1 MTFNKKIKGFG
12 LAAGLAT
19 LVLAQVPNP
28 TQTNLP
34 ETSRDGIPIFRTTVV
49 SKSIKSINY
58 HHRQGSTVVGL
69 VGSADMPKAIGEVK
83 VESKTGATK
92 IQVDVDKMPAAQT
105 LGEDLLTYVV
115 WAITPEGRAEN
126 LGELMLDGDHARLQ
140 SATELQSF
148 GMIVTAEPYYA
159 VTQPSDMVVMENVL
173 KPGTT
178 GTISTIDAKYELLA
192 KGSFVN
198 RLPAADRAKLR
209 ANRNAPLDLLE
220 ARHAVAIARSVGAA
234 QYAADTL
241 QKADVDLYNAEAFL
255 RSKGD
260 KKKVQTLARN
270 VTQLAEDARIITV
283 KKMEQESL
291 QAERTAAAD
300 RVASAQ
306 TTAEQETRKRELAE
320 ADRKL
325 ALDSERNAQF
335 VADQERR
342 ERRRVELQNTDLDE
356 ARKAAQ
362 AALKDSES
370 GRLQAEEMA
379 RKAELAQ
386 KTSMAEQER
395 LKADTEA
402 ARLVANQEQA
412 KLREQTTNAQLMAEQ
427 ARKQAED
434 ARLQAGQ
441 EQAKLRA
448 ETMNAQQMAEQAR
461 KQAEE
466 VRARADADRLRGEQE
481 LAASRQQQQARAGK
495 VAEAEAAATAA
506 KAELLR
512 QLNVVLQTRE
522 TARGLIVNM
531 SDVLFDT
538 AQFTLR
544 PGAREKQSRIA
555 GIVMAHPGL
564 KLEVEGHTDSVGDDA
579 SNQVLSERRAE
590 SVRKYLVQSSVPADT
605 ITAKGLGES
614 TPVADNMTA
623 DGRRANR
630 RVELVVSGAPI
641 QVTTTTSIIR

>member
-1 MTFNKKIKGFG
+1 MTWHKQMRDWT
-12 LAAGLAT
+12 LVAGLAT
-19 LVLAQVPNP
+19 AALAQVPNP

-34 ETSRDGIPIFRTTVV
+34 ETSRNGIPIFRTTVV

-69 VGSADMPKAIGEVK
+69 EGSADMPKAVGEAK

-92 IQVDVDKMPAAQT
+92 VQVDVDKMPAAQT
-105 LGEDLLTYVV
+105 LGDDLLTYVV

-140 SATELQSF
+140 GATELQSF
-148 GMIVTAEPYYA
+148 GLIVTAEPYYA
-159 VTQPSDMVVMENVL
+159 VTQPSDMVVMTNVL

-178 GTISTIDAKYELLA
+178 GTISTVDAKYELLA

-220 ARHAVAIARSVGAA
+220 ARHAVAIARSVGAS
-234 QYAADTL
+234 QYAADTM
-241 QKADVDLYNAEAFL
+241 QKADTDLYNAEAFFG
-255 RSKGD
+255 SKGD

-283 KKMEQESL
+283 KKLEQESL
-291 QAERTAAAD
+291 QAERTAAAE

-306 TTAEQETRKRELAE
+306 TAADQETRKRELAE

-325 ALDSERNAQF
+325 AIEAERNAQY

-362 AALKDSES
+362 AALKESES
-370 GRLQAEEMA
+370 GRAQAEEAA

-386 KTSMAEQER
+386 KSSLVEQER
-395 LKADTEA
+395 LKAETDA
-402 ARLVANQEQA
+402 ARLVATQEQA
-412 KLREQTTNAQLMAEQ
+412 KLRAETEQTRQ
-427 ARKQAED
+427 QAEA

-448 ETMNAQQMAEQAR
+448 ETTNAQQMAEQAR
-461 KQAEE
+461 QQAEI
-466 VRARADADRLRGEQE
+466 ARVKSDAE
-481 LAASRQQQQARAGK
+481 LAASRQQQEALAGK
-495 VAEAEAAATAA
+495 VAQAEAATAA
-506 KAELLR
+506 ARADLLR

-544 PGAREKQSRIA
+544 PGAREKLSRIA

-590 SVRKYLVQSSVPADT
+590 SVRKFLVQNNVAADSISS
-605 ITAKGLGES
+605 KGLGES
-614 TPVADNMTA
+614 TPVADNMNA
-623 DGRRANR
+623 DGRRTNR

-641 QVTTTTSIIR
+641 QVTTTTTSIVR

>member
-1 MTFNKKIKGFG
+1 MKLHKHIRSFG
-12 LAAGLAT
+12 LAAGIAT
-19 LVLAQVPNP
+19 MALAQVPNP
-28 TQTNLP
+28 TQTNSP
-34 ETSRDGIPIFRTTVV
+34 DTSRDGIPIFRTTVV

-69 VGSADMPKAIGEVK
+69 EGSADMPKAVGEAK

-105 LGEDLLTYVV
+105 LGDDLLTYVV

-140 SATELQSF
+140 TATELQSF
-148 GMIVTAEPYYA
+148 GMIVTAEPYFA
-159 VTQPSDMVVMENVL
+159 VTQPSDMVVMTNVL
-173 KPGTT
+173 KQGTT
-178 GTISTIDAKYELLA
+178 GTISTVDAKYELLA
-192 KGSFVN
+192 KGSFVS

-283 KKMEQESL
+283 RKLEQESL
-291 QAERTAAAD
+291 QNERTAAAD
-300 RVASAQ
+300 RLTSAQ
-306 TTAEQETRKRELAE
+306 TTADQETRKRELAE

-325 ALDSERNAQF
+325 ALESERNAQF
-335 VADQERR
+335 AADQERR

-370 GRLQAEEMA
+370 GRMQAEEMA

-386 KTSMAEQER
+386 KTSLAEQEK
-395 LKADTEA
+395 LKAETEA
-402 ARLVANQEQA
+402 ARLVATQEQA
-412 KLREQTTNAQLMAEQ
+412 KLRAETDQ
-427 ARKQAED
+427 ARQQAE
-434 ARLQAGQ
+434 AVRLQAGQ

-448 ETMNAQQMAEQAR
+448 EASNAQQMAEQAR
-461 KQAEE
+461 QQAEA
-466 VRARADADRLRGEQE
+466 ARVKADAE
-481 LAASRQQQQARAGK
+481 LAASRQQQEALTGK
-495 VAEAEAAATAA
+495 VAQAEAAAAA
-506 KAELLR
+506 ARADLLR

-544 PGAREKQSRIA
+544 PGAREKLSRIA

-579 SNQVLSERRAE
+579 SNQILSERRAE
-590 SVRKYLVQSSVPADT
+590 SVRKFLVQNSVAADS

-614 TPVADNMTA
+614 SPVADNMTA
-623 DGRRANR
+623 DGRRTNR
-630 RVELVVSGAPI
+630 RVELVVSGSPI
-641 QVTTTTSIIR
+641 QVTTTTTSIVR

>member
-1 MTFNKKIKGFG
+1 MKLHKHFRSFG

-19 LVLAQVPNP
+19 LALAQVPNP
-28 TQTNLP
+28 TQTNSP
-34 ETSRDGIPIFRTTVV
+34 DTSRDGIPIFRTTVV

-69 VGSADMPKAIGEVK
+69 EGSADMPKAVGEVR
-83 VESKTGATK
+83 VDSKTGATK

-105 LGEDLLTYVV
+105 LGDDLLTYVV

-140 SATELQSF
+140 TATELQSF
-148 GMIVTAEPYYA
+148 GLIVTAEPYYA
-159 VTQPSDMVVMENVL
+159 VTQPSDMVVMTNVL

-178 GTISTIDAKYELLA
+178 GTISTVDAKYELLE
-192 KGSFVN
+192 KGAFVK

-241 QKADVDLYNAEAFL
+241 QKADLDLYNAEAFL

-283 KKMEQESL
+283 RKLEQQSL
-291 QAERTAAAD
+291 QNERTAAAD
-300 RVASAQ
+300 RLTSAQ
-306 TTAEQETRKRELAE
+306 TTADQETRKRELAE

-325 ALDSERNAQF
+325 ALESERNAQF
-335 VADQERR
+335 AADQERR

-370 GRLQAEEMA
+370 GRMQAEEMA
-379 RKAELAQ
+379 RKAELAS
-386 KTSMAEQER
+386 KTSLAEQER
-395 LKADTEA
+395 LKAETA
-402 ARLVANQEQA
+402 ATRLAA
-412 KLREQTTNAQLMAEQ
+412 T
-427 ARKQAED
+427 
-434 ARLQAGQ
+434 Q

-448 ETMNAQQMAEQAR
+448 ETTNAQQMADQARQQADAVRLQAAQEQAKLR
-461 KQAEE
+461 AETTSAQQMADQARQQAEA
-466 VRARADADRLRGEQE
+466 VRLKADAD
-481 LAASRQQQQARAGK
+481 LAASRLQQEALAGK
-495 VAEAEAAATAA
+495 VAQAEAAAAA
-506 KAELLR
+506 ARADLLR

-538 AQFTLR
+538 AQFNLR
-544 PGAREKQSRIA
+544 AGAREKLSRIA

-579 SNQVLSERRAE
+579 SNQILSERRAE
-590 SVRKYLVQSSVPADT
+590 SVRRFLVQNNVPADS
-605 ITAKGLGES
+605 ITSKGLGES
-614 TPVADNMTA
+614 TPVADNMNA
-623 DGRRANR
+623 DGRRTNR
-630 RVELVVSGAPI
+630 RVELVVSGSPI
-641 QVTTTTSIIR
+641 QMTTTTIIR

>member
-1 MTFNKKIKGFG
+1 M
-12 LAAGLAT
+12 A
-19 LVLAQVPNP
+19 VAQVPNP

-49 SKSIKSINY
+49 SRSIKSINY

-69 VGSADMPKAIGEVK
+69 EGSAVMPKAVGEAK

-92 IQVDVDKMPAAQT
+92 VQVDVDKMPAAQT

-148 GMIVTAEPYYA
+148 GLIVTAEPYYA
-159 VTQPSDMVVMENVL
+159 VSQPSDMVVMENVL

-178 GTISTIDAKYELLA
+178 GTISVIDAKYELLA

-209 ANRNAPLDLLE
+209 ENRNVPLDLLE

-241 QKADVDLYNAEAFL
+241 KKADIDLYNAEAFL

-283 KKMEQESL
+283 KKLEEESL
-291 QAERTAAAD
+291 QAERTLAAD

-325 ALDSERNAQF
+325 ALESERNAQF
-335 VADQERR
+335 AAEQDRR
-342 ERRRVELQNTDLDE
+342 ERRRVELQNNDLEE
-356 ARKAAQ
+356 ARRAAQ
-362 AALKDSES
+362 AALKDSEA

-379 RKAELAQ
+379 RKADLAQ
-386 KTSMAEQER
+386 KTAMAEQER
-395 LKADTEA
+395 LKAETEA
-402 ARLVANQEQA
+402 ARLLAAQEQA
-412 KLREQTTNAQLMAEQ
+412 RLKAETLSAQAAADQ
-427 ARKQAED
+427 AKKQADEI
-434 ARLQAGQ
+434 RL
-441 EQAKLRA
+441 KA
-448 ETMNAQQMAEQAR
+448 EA
-461 KQAEE
+461 
-466 VRARADADRLRGEQE
+466 E
-481 LAASRQQQQARAGK
+481 LAASRQQQQALASK
-495 VAEAEAAATAA
+495 VAEAEAAAVAA
-506 KAELLR
+506 RAELLR

-522 TARGLIVNM
+522 SARGLIVNM

-538 AQFTLR
+538 GQWALR
-544 PGAREKQSRIA
+544 PGAREKLSRIS

-564 KLEVEGHTDSVGDDA
+564 KLEVEGHTDSVGDDN

-590 SVRKYLVQSSVPADT
+590 SVRKFLVQNGVPGET
-605 ITAKGLGES
+605 ITSKGFGES
-614 TPVADNMTA
+614 TPVADNNTA
-623 DGRRANR
+623 AGRMANR
-630 RVELVVSGAPI
+630 RVELVVSGSPI
-641 QVTTTTSIIR
+641 QVTTTTSSTTIR

>member
-1 MTFNKKIKGFG
+1 MNLHQHFRSFG
-12 LAAGLAT
+12 LAAAGLAT
-19 LVLAQVPNP
+19 MALAQVPNP
-28 TQTNLP
+28 TQTNSP

-69 VGSADMPKAIGEVK
+69 EGSADMPKAVGEAK

-92 IQVDVDKMPAAQT
+92 IQIDVDKMPAAQT
-105 LGEDLLTYVV
+105 LGDDLLTYVV
-115 WAITPEGRAEN
+115 WAITPEGRSEN

-140 SATELQSF
+140 TATELQSF

-159 VTQPSDMVVMENVL
+159 VTQPSDMVVMTNVL
-173 KPGTT
+173 KQGTT
-178 GTISTIDAKYELLA
+178 GTISTVDAKYELLS

-241 QKADVDLYNAEAFL
+241 QKADVDLYNAEAFFL
-255 RSKGD
+255 SKGD

-283 KKMEQESL
+283 RKLEQESL

-300 RVASAQ
+300 RVTSAQ
-306 TTAEQETRKRELAE
+306 TTADQETRKRELAE
-320 ADRKL
+320 YDRKL
-325 ALDSERNAQF
+325 ALESERNAQY

-386 KTSMAEQER
+386 KTSLAEQER
-395 LKADTEA
+395 LKAETEA
-402 ARLVANQEQA
+402 ARLVA
-412 KLREQTTNAQLMAEQ
+412 T
-427 ARKQAED
+427 
-434 ARLQAGQ
+434 Q

-448 ETMNAQQMAEQAR
+448 ETTNAQQMAEQAR
-461 KQAEE
+461 KQAEAAGVAANQE
-466 VRARADADRLRGEQE
+466 QAKLRAETINAQQMAEQARQQAEAVRVKAEAE
-481 LAASRQQQQARAGK
+481 LAASRQQQEALAGK
-495 VAEAEAAATAA
+495 VAQAEAAAAA
-506 KAELLR
+506 ARADLLR

-544 PGAREKQSRIA
+544 PGAREKLSRIA

-579 SNQVLSERRAE
+579 SNQILSERRAE
-590 SVRKYLVQSSVPADT
+590 SVRKFLVQNSVAADS

-614 TPVADNMTA
+614 SPAADNMTA
-623 DGRRANR
+623 DGRRTNR
-630 RVELVVSGAPI
+630 RVELVVSGSPI
-641 QVTTTTSIIR
+641 QVTTTTTSIVR

>member
-1 MTFNKKIKGFG
+1 MTFSKFTFIG
-12 LAAGLAT
+12 LNTTMAAL
-19 LVLAQVPNP
+19 LMAQVPNP

-34 ETSRDGIPIFRTTVV
+34 ETSRDGVPIFRVTSV
-49 SKSIKSINY
+49 SKSVTSINY
-58 HHRQGSTVVGL
+58 HHRQGSTVVGMA
-69 VGSADMPKAIGEVK
+69 GTAYMPKAVGEAK

-92 IQVDVDKMPAAQT
+92 VQVDVDKMWPAES
-105 LGEDLLTYVV
+105 LGDDLLTYVV

-148 GMIVTAEPYYA
+148 GLIVTAEPYYA
-159 VTQPSDMVVMENVL
+159 VSQPSDVVVLENVL

-198 RLPAADRAKLR
+198 RLPAADRARLR
-209 ANRNAPLDLLE
+209 GNKEAPLDLRE
-220 ARHAVAIARSVGAA
+220 ARHAVAIARSIGAG
-234 QYAADTL
+234 QYAADTM
-241 QKADVDLYNAEAFL
+241 QKADTDLYNAEAFF

-283 KKMEQESL
+283 KKMEQASLES
-291 QAERTAAAD
+291 ERTLAAS
-300 RVASAQ
+300 RVASAEN
-306 TTAEQETRKRELAE
+306 AADQETRKRELAE

-325 ALDSERNAQF
+325 ALESQRNAQF
-335 VADQERR
+335 IADQERR
-342 ERRRVELQNTDLDE
+342 ERRRVESQNTDLDE

-362 AALKDSES
+362 AALKESEAS
-370 GRLQAEEMA
+370 RLQAEEST
-379 RKAELAQ
+379 RKAEVAQ
-386 KTSMAEQER
+386 KTATDEQQR
-395 LKADTEA
+395 LKAETEA
-402 ARLVANQEQA
+402 TRTLAAQEQA
-412 KLREQTTNAQLMAEQ
+412 RLRS
-427 ARKQAED
+427 
-434 ARLQAGQ
+434 
-441 EQAKLRA
+441 
-448 ETMNAQQMAEQAR
+448 ETATATLAADQAR

-466 VRARADADRLRGEQE
+466 ARMNAEGASKQAQEARMKADAE
-481 LAASRQQQQARAGK
+481 LAVARQQQEALQGK
-495 VAEAEAAATAA
+495 VAQAEAAAVAA
-506 KAELLR
+506 RVELLR

-538 AQFTLR
+538 SQFSLR
-544 PGAREKQSRIA
+544 PAAREKLARIA

-564 KLEVEGHTDSVGDDA
+564 KLEVEGHTDSVGDDS
-579 SNQVLSERRAE
+579 SNQVLSERRAD
-590 SVRKYLVQSSVPADT
+590 SVRKFLTQNSVPADT
-605 ITAKGLGES
+605 ISAKGLGES
-614 TPVADNMTA
+614 MPVADNLSA

-641 QVTTTTSIIR
+641 QSTVTTTSVVR

>member
-1 MTFNKKIKGFG
+1 MKLQNHIRSFG

-19 LVLAQVPNP
+19 LALAQVPNP
-28 TQTNLP
+28 TQTNSP
-34 ETSRDGIPIFRTTVV
+34 NTMRDGIPIFRTTVV

-58 HHRQGSTVVGL
+58 HHRQGSTIVGL
-69 VGSADMPKAIGEVK
+69 EGSADMPKAVGEVK

-105 LGEDLLTYVV
+105 LGDDLLTYVV

-159 VTQPSDMVVMENVL
+159 VTQPSDMVVMTNVL

-178 GTISTIDAKYELLA
+178 GTISTVDAKYELLS
-192 KGSFVN
+192 KGSFVS

-241 QKADVDLYNAEAFL
+241 QKADTDLYNAEAFFN
-255 RSKGD
+255 SKGD

-283 KKMEQESL
+283 RKLEQESL

-300 RVASAQ
+300 RVTSAQ
-306 TTAEQETRKRELAE
+306 TTADQETRKRELAE

-325 ALDSERNAQF
+325 ALESERNAQY

-362 AALKDSES
+362 AALKDSEA
-370 GRLQAEEMA
+370 GRMQAEEMA

-386 KTSMAEQER
+386 KTSLAEQDR
-395 LKADTEA
+395 LKAETEA
-402 ARLVANQEQA
+402 ARLVA
-412 KLREQTTNAQLMAEQ
+412 T
-427 ARKQAED
+427 
-434 ARLQAGQ
+434 Q

-461 KQAEE
+461 KQAEAAGLAANQE
-466 VRARADADRLRGEQE
+466 QAKLRAETMNAQQMAEQARQQADAARIKADAE
-481 LAASRQQQQARAGK
+481 LASSRQQQQALAGK
-495 VAEAEAAATAA
+495 VAEAEAAAAA
-506 KAELLR
+506 ARADLLR

-544 PGAREKQSRIA
+544 AGAREKLSRIA

-579 SNQVLSERRAE
+579 SNQILSERRAE
-590 SVRKYLVQSSVPADT
+590 SVRKFLVQNNVPADS
-605 ITAKGLGES
+605 ITSKGLGES
-614 TPVADNMTA
+614 TPVADNMNA
-623 DGRRANR
+623 DGRRTNR
-630 RVELVVSGAPI
+630 RVELVVSGSPI
-641 QVTTTTSIIR
+641 QVTTTTSIVR

>member
-1 MTFNKKIKGFG
+1 MKLHKHFRSFG
-12 LAAGLAT
+12 LAVGLAT
-19 LVLAQVPNP
+19 LALAQVPNP
-28 TQTNLP
+28 TQTNSP
-34 ETSRDGIPIFRTTVV
+34 DTSRDGIPIFRTTVV

-69 VGSADMPKAIGEVK
+69 EGSADMPKAVGEVR
-83 VESKTGATK
+83 VDSKTGATK

-105 LGEDLLTYVV
+105 LGDDLLTYVV

-140 SATELQSF
+140 TATELQSF
-148 GMIVTAEPYYA
+148 GLIVTAEPYYA
-159 VTQPSDMVVMENVL
+159 VTQPSDMVVMTNVL

-178 GTISTIDAKYELLA
+178 GTISTVDAKYELLE
-192 KGSFVN
+192 KGAFVK

-241 QKADVDLYNAEAFL
+241 QKADIDLYNAEAFL

-283 KKMEQESL
+283 RKLEQESL
-291 QAERTAAAD
+291 QNERTAAAD
-300 RVASAQ
+300 RLTSAQ
-306 TTAEQETRKRELAE
+306 TTADQETRKRELAE

-325 ALDSERNAQF
+325 ALESERNAQF
-335 VADQERR
+335 AADQERR

-362 AALKDSES
+362 AALKDAES
-370 GRLQAEEMA
+370 GRMQAEEMA
-379 RKAELAQ
+379 RKAELAS
-386 KTSMAEQER
+386 KTSLAEQER
-395 LKADTEA
+395 LKAETEA
-402 ARLVANQEQA
+402 TRLAA
-412 KLREQTTNAQLMAEQ
+412 T
-427 ARKQAED
+427 
-434 ARLQAGQ
+434 Q

-448 ETMNAQQMAEQAR
+448 ETTNAQQMAEQAR
-461 KQAEE
+461 QQADAVRLQAAQEQAKLRAETTNAQQMAEQARQQAEA
-466 VRARADADRLRGEQE
+466 VRVKADAD
-481 LAASRQQQQARAGK
+481 LAASRQQQEALAGK
-495 VAEAEAAATAA
+495 VAQAEAAAAA
-506 KAELLR
+506 ARADLLR

-544 PGAREKQSRIA
+544 AGAREKLSRIA

-579 SNQVLSERRAE
+579 SNQLLSERRAE
-590 SVRKYLVQSSVPADT
+590 SVRKFLVQNNVPADS
-605 ITAKGLGES
+605 ITSKGLGES
-614 TPVADNMTA
+614 TPVADNMNA
-623 DGRRANR
+623 DGRRTNR
-630 RVELVVSGAPI
+630 RVELVVSGSPI

>member
-1 MTFNKKIKGFG
+1 MNLFNQIRHFG
-12 LAAGLAT
+12 LATGLAT
-19 LVLAQVPNP
+19 TFALAQVPNP

-34 ETSRDGIPIFRTTVV
+34 ETSKDGIPIFRTTVV

-58 HHRQGSTVVGL
+58 NHRQGSTVVGL
-69 VGSADMPKAIGEVK
+69 EGIGELHKAKGEAK

-105 LGEDLLTYVV
+105 LGPDLLTYVV

-148 GMIVTAEPYYA
+148 GLVVTAEPYYA
-159 VTQPSDMVVMENVL
+159 VSQPSDMVVMENVL

-178 GTISTIDAKYELLA
+178 GTISVIEAKYELLE

-198 RLPAADRAKLR
+198 RLPAADRAKIR
-209 ANRNAPLDLLE
+209 ENKDAPLDLLE

-241 QKADVDLYNAEAFL
+241 KKADTDLYNAEAFF
-255 RSKGD
+255 RSNKGD
-260 KKKVQTLARN
+260 KKKVQSLARN

-283 KKMEQESL
+283 KKMEEAAL
-291 QAERTAAAD
+291 QAERTAAAN

-306 TTAEQETRKRELAE
+306 TAAEQEMRKRELAE

-325 ALDSERNAQF
+325 ALEAERRAQF
-335 VADQERR
+335 MAEQERR
-342 ERRRVELQNTDLDE
+342 ERRRAELQTDE
-356 ARKAAQ
+356 ANRQTEEAKRQADVAQKAA
-362 AALKDSES
+362 L
-370 GRLQAEEMA
+370 L
-379 RKAELAQ
+379 
-386 KTSMAEQER
+386 EQER
-395 LKADTEA
+395 LKLATET
-402 ARLVANQEQA
+402 ARLAAAQEQA
-412 KLREQTTNAQLMAEQ
+412 KLRDETLAAQ
-427 ARKQAED
+427 
-434 ARLQAGQ
+434 RLAD
-441 EQAKLRA
+441 QAKK
-448 ETMNAQQMAEQAR
+448 E
-461 KQAEE
+461 AEE
-466 VRARADADRLRGEQE
+466 IRAKAEAE
-481 LAASRQQQQARAGK
+481 LASARQQQQALQTK
-495 VAEAEAAATAA
+495 VAEAEAQAIAAR
-506 KAELLR
+506 AELLR

-544 PGAREKQSRIA
+544 PGAREKLSRIA
-555 GIVMAHPGL
+555 GIVTAHPGL

-579 SNQVLSERRAE
+579 YNQRLSERRAE
-590 SVRKYLVQSSVPADT
+590 SVKTFLLSNGIVADSISS
-605 ITAKGLGES
+605 KGLGES

-641 QVTTTTSIIR
+641 QSMTTTTTTIR

>member
-1 MTFNKKIKGFG
+1 MNLHKHFRSFG
-12 LAAGLAT
+12 LAAAGLAT
-19 LVLAQVPNP
+19 MALAQVPNP
-28 TQTNLP
+28 TQTNSP

-69 VGSADMPKAIGEVK
+69 EGSADMPKAVGEAK

-92 IQVDVDKMPAAQT
+92 IQIDVDKMPAAQT
-105 LGEDLLTYVV
+105 LGDDLLTYVV
-115 WAITPEGRAEN
+115 WAITPEGRSEN

-140 SATELQSF
+140 TATELQSF

-159 VTQPSDMVVMENVL
+159 VTQPSDMVVMTNVL
-173 KPGTT
+173 KQGTT
-178 GTISTIDAKYELLA
+178 GTISTVDAKYELLA

-198 RLPAADRAKLR
+198 RLPPADRAKLR

-241 QKADVDLYNAEAFL
+241 QKADVDLYNAEAFFL
-255 RSKGD
+255 SKGD

-283 KKMEQESL
+283 RKLEQESL

-300 RVASAQ
+300 RVTSAQ
-306 TTAEQETRKRELAE
+306 TTADQETRKRELAE
-320 ADRKL
+320 YDRKL
-325 ALDSERNAQF
+325 AMESERNAQY

-370 GRLQAEEMA
+370 GRLPAEEMA
-379 RKAELAQ
+379 RKAALAQ
-386 KTSMAEQER
+386 KTSLAEQER
-395 LKADTEA
+395 LKAETEA
-402 ARLVANQEQA
+402 ARLVA
-412 KLREQTTNAQLMAEQ
+412 T
-427 ARKQAED
+427 
-434 ARLQAGQ
+434 Q

-448 ETMNAQQMAEQAR
+448 ETTNAQQMAEQAR
-461 KQAEE
+461 KQAEAAGVAANQE
-466 VRARADADRLRGEQE
+466 QAKLRAETINAQQMAEQARQQAEAVRVKAEAE
-481 LAASRQQQQARAGK
+481 LAASRQQQEALAGK
-495 VAEAEAAATAA
+495 VAQAEAAAAA
-506 KAELLR
+506 ARADLLR

-544 PGAREKQSRIA
+544 PGAREKLSRIA

-579 SNQVLSERRAE
+579 SNQILSERRAE
-590 SVRKYLVQSSVPADT
+590 SVRKFLVQNSVAADS

-614 TPVADNMTA
+614 SPAADNMTA
-623 DGRRANR
+623 DGRRTNR
-630 RVELVVSGAPI
+630 RVELVVSGSPI
-641 QVTTTTSIIR
+641 QVTTTTTSIVR

>member
-1 MTFNKKIKGFG
+1 MKLNTQIRSFG

-58 HHRQGSTVVGL
+58 HHRQGSTIVGL
-69 VGSADMPKAIGEVK
+69 EGSADMPKAVGEVK

-105 LGEDLLTYVV
+105 LGDDLLTYVV

-159 VTQPSDMVVMENVL
+159 VTQPSDMVVMTNVL
-173 KPGTT
+173 KQGTT
-178 GTISTIDAKYELLA
+178 GTISTVDAKYELLA

-255 RSKGD
+255 LSKGD

-283 KKMEQESL
+283 RKLEQESL

-300 RVASAQ
+300 RVTSAQ
-306 TTAEQETRKRELAE
+306 TTADQETRKRELAE
-320 ADRKL
+320 YDRKL
-325 ALDSERNAQF
+325 ALESERNAQY

-386 KTSMAEQER
+386 KTSLAEQER
-395 LKADTEA
+395 LKAETEA
-402 ARLVANQEQA
+402 ARLVATQEQA
-412 KLREQTTNAQLMAEQ
+412 KLRAETTNAQQMAEQ
-427 ARKQAED
+427 ARKQAE
-434 ARLQAGQ
+434 AAGVAANQ

-461 KQAEE
+461 QQAEA
-466 VRARADADRLRGEQE
+466 VRVKADAE
-481 LAASRQQQQARAGK
+481 LAASRQQQEALAGK
-495 VAEAEAAATAA
+495 VAQAEAAAAA
-506 KAELLR
+506 ARADLLR

-544 PGAREKQSRIA
+544 PGAREKLSRIA

-579 SNQVLSERRAE
+579 SNQILSERRAE
-590 SVRKYLVQSSVPADT
+590 SVRKFLVQNSVAADS

-614 TPVADNMTA
+614 SPVADNMTA
-623 DGRRANR
+623 DGRRTNR
-630 RVELVVSGAPI
+630 RVE
-641 QVTTTTSIIR
+641 

>member
-1 MTFNKKIKGFG
+1 MKLNTQIRSFG

-49 SKSIKSINY
+49 SKFIKSINY
-58 HHRQGSTVVGL
+58 HHRQGSTIVGL
-69 VGSADMPKAIGEVK
+69 EGSADMPKAVGEAK

-140 SATELQSF
+140 TATELQSF

-159 VTQPSDMVVMENVL
+159 VTQPSDMVVMTNVL

-178 GTISTIDAKYELLA
+178 GTISTVDAKYELLA

-234 QYAADTL
+234 QYASDTL
-241 QKADVDLYNAEAFL
+241 QKADIDLYNAEAFFS
-255 RSKGD
+255 SKGD

-283 KKMEQESL
+283 KKLEQESL
-291 QAERTAAAD
+291 QNERTAAAA

-306 TTAEQETRKRELAE
+306 TAADQETRKRELAE
-320 ADRKL
+320 YDRRL
-325 ALDSERNAQF
+325 ALESERNAQF

-386 KTSMAEQER
+386 KTSLVEQER
-395 LKADTEA
+395 LKAETEA
-402 ARLVANQEQA
+402 ARLVA
-412 KLREQTTNAQLMAEQ
+412 T
-427 ARKQAED
+427 
-434 ARLQAGQ
+434 Q

-461 KQAEE
+461 KQAED
-466 VRARADADRLRGEQE
+466 VRLRADAERMRSEQE
-481 LAASRQQQQARAGK
+481 LAASRQQQQALAAK
-495 VAEAEAAATAA
+495 VAEAEAAAAA
-506 KAELLR
+506 ARADLLR

-538 AQFTLR
+538 GQFGLR
-544 PGAREKQSRIA
+544 PGAREKLSRIA

-579 SNQVLSERRAE
+579 SNQILSERRAE
-590 SVRKYLVQSSVPADT
+590 SVRKFLVQNNVPSDS
-605 ITAKGLGES
+605 ITSKGLGES
-614 TPVADNMTA
+614 TPVADNMNA
-623 DGRRANR
+623 DGRRSNR

-641 QVTTTTSIIR
+641 QVTTTTTSIVR

>member
-1 MTFNKKIKGFG
+1 MKLHKHIKSFG

-19 LVLAQVPNP
+19 LALAQVPNP
-28 TQTNLP
+28 TQTNSP
-34 ETSRDGIPIFRTTVV
+34 DTSRNGIPIFRTTVV

-58 HHRQGSTVVGL
+58 HHRQGSTIVGL
-69 VGSADMPKAIGEVK
+69 EGSADMPKAVGEVK

-105 LGEDLLTYVV
+105 LGDDLLTYVV

-148 GMIVTAEPYYA
+148 GLIVTAEPYYA
-159 VTQPSDMVVMENVL
+159 VTQPSDMVVMTNVL

-178 GTISTIDAKYELLA
+178 GTISTVDAKYELLS

-241 QKADVDLYNAEAFL
+241 QKADTDLYNAEAFFS
-255 RSKGD
+255 SKGD

-283 KKMEQESL
+283 RKMEQESL

-300 RVASAQ
+300 RVTSAQ
-306 TTAEQETRKRELAE
+306 TTADQETRKRELAE

-325 ALDSERNAQF
+325 ALESERNAQY

-362 AALKDSES
+362 AALKDSEA
-370 GRLQAEEMA
+370 GRLQAEDMA
-379 RKAELAQ
+379 RKAELGQ
-386 KTSMAEQER
+386 KTSLAEQER
-395 LKADTEA
+395 LKAETEA
-402 ARLVANQEQA
+402 ARLVA
-412 KLREQTTNAQLMAEQ
+412 T
-427 ARKQAED
+427 
-434 ARLQAGQ
+434 Q

-461 KQAEE
+461 KQAEAAGLAANQE
-466 VRARADADRLRGEQE
+466 QAKLRAETMNAQQMAEQARQQADAARIKADAE
-481 LAASRQQQQARAGK
+481 LASSRQQQQALAGK
-495 VAEAEAAATAA
+495 VAEAEAAAAA
-506 KAELLR
+506 ARADLLR

-544 PGAREKQSRIA
+544 AGAREKLSRIA

-579 SNQVLSERRAE
+579 SNQILSERRAE
-590 SVRKYLVQSSVPADT
+590 SVRKFLVQNNVPADS
-605 ITAKGLGES
+605 ITSKGLGES
-614 TPVADNMTA
+614 TPVADNMNA
-623 DGRRANR
+623 DGRRTNR
-630 RVELVVSGAPI
+630 RVELVVSGSPI
-641 QVTTTTSIIR
+641 QATTTTSIVR

>member
-1 MTFNKKIKGFG
+1 MKLQQHIRSFGF
-12 LAAGLAT
+12 AAGLAT
-19 LVLAQVPNP
+19 MALAQVPNP
-28 TQTNLP
+28 TQTNSP
-34 ETSRDGIPIFRTTVV
+34 DTSRDGIPIFRTTVV

-69 VGSADMPKAIGEVK
+69 EGSADMPKAVGEVK
-83 VESKTGATK
+83 VDSKTGATK

-105 LGEDLLTYVV
+105 LGDDLLTYVV

-140 SATELQSF
+140 TATELQSF

-159 VTQPSDMVVMENVL
+159 VTQPSDMVVMTNVL
-173 KPGTT
+173 KQGTT
-178 GTISTIDAKYELLA
+178 GTISTVDAKYELLA

-283 KKMEQESL
+283 RKLEQESL
-291 QAERTAAAD
+291 QNERTAAAD
-300 RVASAQ
+300 RL
-306 TTAEQETRKRELAE
+306 TTAQSTADQETRKRELAE

-325 ALDSERNAQF
+325 ALESERNAQF
-335 VADQERR
+335 AADQERR
-342 ERRRVELQNTDLDE
+342 ERRRVEAQNTDLEE

-370 GRLQAEEMA
+370 GRMQAEEMA
-379 RKAELAQ
+379 RKADLAS
-386 KTSMAEQER
+386 KASLAEQEKM
-395 LKADTEA
+395 KAETEA
-402 ARLVANQEQA
+402 ARLVA
-412 KLREQTTNAQLMAEQ
+412 T
-427 ARKQAED
+427 
-434 ARLQAGQ
+434 Q

-448 ETMNAQQMAEQAR
+448 ETDQARQQAEAARLQAAQEQAKLRAETSNAQQMAEQAR
-461 KQAEE
+461 QQAEA
-466 VRARADADRLRGEQE
+466 VRLKADAD
-481 LAASRQQQQARAGK
+481 LAASRQQQDALAGK
-495 VAEAEAAATAA
+495 VAQAEAAAAA
-506 KAELLR
+506 ARSELLR

-544 PGAREKQSRIA
+544 PGAREKLSRIA
-555 GIVMAHPGL
+555 GIVQAHPGL

-590 SVRKYLVQSSVPADT
+590 SVRRFLVQNSVPADS

-614 TPVADNMTA
+614 MPVADNMTA
-623 DGRRANR
+623 DGRRTNR
-630 RVELVVSGAPI
+630 RVELVVSGSPI

>member
-1 MTFNKKIKGFG
+1 MKLHKHFRSFG

-19 LVLAQVPNP
+19 LALAQVPNP
-28 TQTNLP
+28 TQTNSP
-34 ETSRDGIPIFRTTVV
+34 DTSRDGIPIFRTTVV

-69 VGSADMPKAIGEVK
+69 EGSADMPKAVGEVR
-83 VESKTGATK
+83 VDSKTGATK

-105 LGEDLLTYVV
+105 LGDDLLTYVV

-140 SATELQSF
+140 TATELQSF
-148 GMIVTAEPYYA
+148 GLIVTAEPYYA
-159 VTQPSDMVVMENVL
+159 VTQPSDMVVMTNVL

-178 GTISTIDAKYELLA
+178 GTISTVDAKYELLE
-192 KGSFVN
+192 KGAFVK

-241 QKADVDLYNAEAFL
+241 QKADIDLYNAEAFL

-283 KKMEQESL
+283 RKLEQESL
-291 QAERTAAAD
+291 QNERTAAAD
-300 RVASAQ
+300 RLTSAQ
-306 TTAEQETRKRELAE
+306 TTADQETRKRELAE

-325 ALDSERNAQF
+325 ALESERNAQF
-335 VADQERR
+335 AADQERR

-370 GRLQAEEMA
+370 GRMQAEEMA
-379 RKAELAQ
+379 RKAELAS
-386 KTSMAEQER
+386 KTSLAEQER
-395 LKADTEA
+395 LKAETEA
-402 ARLVANQEQA
+402 TRLAA
-412 KLREQTTNAQLMAEQ
+412 T
-427 ARKQAED
+427 
-434 ARLQAGQ
+434 Q

-448 ETMNAQQMAEQAR
+448 ETTNAQQMADQAR
-461 KQAEE
+461 QQADA
-466 VRARADADRLRGEQE
+466 VRVKADAD
-481 LAASRQQQQARAGK
+481 LAASRQQQEALAGK
-495 VAEAEAAATAA
+495 VAQAEAAAAA
-506 KAELLR
+506 ARADLLR

-544 PGAREKQSRIA
+544 AGAREKLSRIA

-579 SNQVLSERRAE
+579 SNQILSERRAE
-590 SVRKYLVQSSVPADT
+590 SVRKFLVQNNVPADS
-605 ITAKGLGES
+605 ITSKGLGES
-614 TPVADNMTA
+614 TPVADNMNA

-630 RVELVVSGAPI
+630 RVELVVSGSPI
-641 QVTTTTSIIR
+641 QMTTTTIIR